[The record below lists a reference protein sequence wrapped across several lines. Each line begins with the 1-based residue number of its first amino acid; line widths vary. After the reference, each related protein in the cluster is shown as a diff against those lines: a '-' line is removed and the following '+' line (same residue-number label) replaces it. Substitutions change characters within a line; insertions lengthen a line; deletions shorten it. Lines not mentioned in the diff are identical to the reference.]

1 MPRTRVSIEHPPCKE
16 APSACPGAPP
26 RVAVAPPPPERPRR
40 RRARVRGAVLTVLA
54 LLALPQAAHAATTTF
69 TVDSLVNT
77 SVAAASSDANTAD
90 GICATANA
98 TCTLRA
104 AVQQANALPASPG
117 DDIAIVFAGS
127 GTLTLPANGLKM
139 KAGGVSHNG
148 ISNDYLGS
156 NYFFQIDAN
165 RPVTVDLGNDIKI
178 ESADDA
184 PNGIFLVSS
193 DGVTIRNFQNLR
205 GGDSSIVVDKGTQN
219 TTIANGTCADP
230 TTPILEVCVGILA
243 EASGVTITDL
253 DAVSV
258 FRFPIFVDRAQAGDD
273 PVSNVAITR
282 LDSKGTEQFGDL
294 WVELDAKIDG
304 FTVEDSDFDSPA
316 GYAVGLQSGSST
328 TDLAITNSRFV
339 ADNAF
344 AIFAYPNSDT
354 TNLRV
359 EDSTFDGTRW
369 AFVDHGGSEHD
380 GLVLRGNRFED
391 VFQHVL
397 DFVDATYTD
406 AVIEDNDFI
415 NQRGDGLTTV
425 WIRQPGTNNVV
436 RNNVFRQDDG
446 VFQNRWAI
454 YSQANVAESAD
465 TGWSFTGNSIQGY
478 KAAASGPIVALGNGR
493 TRMERNTFD
502 QNTRGTTS
510 PIQSE
515 AQSGWFVT
523 NYGGRANS
531 RIQTWRPTA
540 AVLDPGVSVQLTV
553 APVTPPLGANTAPTT
568 PVDVDVFWTADDN
581 AEEYVGRI
589 DDVSATTTV
598 TLPTTKTGGNF
609 RVQTQDAAGRSSQY
623 SAPFQVG
630 PDTSPPNPPTVI
642 AIDQVGTL
650 SGEGEP
656 GATVTVLD
664 QDASPIATT
673 PVQDDGTWQVEG
685 PFACGT
691 TVSATQTDAAG
702 NASPAS
708 TPGVPACNDG
718 SGPKR
723 CTPGQIIVS
732 GNSPADLLR
741 VVADTG
747 GYRTS
752 AIDASGSVTYNGI
765 GYNAADG
772 LVYAVAE
779 NGHLL
784 KLGVQDA
791 ATTDLGAVSNLP
803 AGTYAAGAFGP
814 DGAYYVKPLDGTT
827 MYRIDVANRL
837 ATEVELSA
845 PAKVSD
851 FALIAGRLWG
861 KHNDQA
867 TIMRIDPTTGQVDA
881 FPATGVVPGGLVQAA
896 GGAWKFGNGDLGLVF
911 NSSSEIRQV
920 RIAGADTAT
929 PTFSLVSVG
938 RTEAVNGNVDGTY
951 CEGAETDLAIA
962 KTGRVTAMTG
972 ADSTLAWEITV
983 SNRGTT
989 ASSGAVVTD
998 QLPAPVTDVATA
1010 TEGCT
1015 VDGRTVRCLVG
1026 SLAPGATASIAV
1038 TGRVVGTLG
1047 RVDNTARVEGQDA
1060 DPTSTNDTATASLA
1074 PPPTAPAVDLPNGT
1088 TLPQGAN
1095 RPLNY
1100 SCGGAAAP
1108 VTCAATVT
1116 RPDGTVVPIA
1126 SGAPLPT
1133 DVPGTYVV
1141 TVTGVDA
1148 LGQSTTTTTS
1158 YVVAAPN
1165 RPVVG
1170 APADGHVVGL
1180 GETLPVS
1187 YTCSGVVL
1195 STVCTA
1201 AVTKPDGTTVP
1212 VASGAPLPTDQPGVH
1227 TITVTTT
1234 SVLGQTTT
1242 STSTY
1247 RVRRTSGQLMLDCA
1261 ERSLVL
1267 VDVRRVGNRVRLQGV
1282 TRATQAGKRVALRFQ
1297 ATGAI
1302 VARPTVQRDGTFEA
1316 FVSLPSA
1323 RVRATNRAR
1332 YRAELEGER
1341 SLNLKL
1347 ARRMDITGLRQ
1358 GSEIRISGRVSR
1370 PLAAPVATITV
1381 RERTECGTPAKV
1393 VARIKPASDG
1403 RFTVT
1408 FAAPERVD
1416 SAIYRLETRVRKTR
1430 SNPKTYPTYTLI
1442 RGVDFP

>member
-1 MPRTRVSIEHPPCKE
+1 M
-16 APSACPGAPP
+16 
-26 RVAVAPPPPERPRR
+26 
-40 RRARVRGAVLTVLA
+40 
-54 LLALPQAAHAATTTF
+54 
-69 TVDSLVNT
+69 
-77 SVAAASSDANTAD
+77 
-90 GICATANA
+90 
-98 TCTLRA
+98 
-104 AVQQANALPASPG
+104 
-117 DDIAIVFAGS
+117 
-127 GTLTLPANGLKM
+127 
-139 KAGGVSHNG
+139 
-148 ISNDYLGS
+148 
-156 NYFFQIDAN
+156 
-165 RPVTVDLGNDIKI
+165 
-178 ESADDA
+178 
-184 PNGIFLVSS
+184 
-193 DGVTIRNFQNLR
+193 
-205 GGDSSIVVDKGTQN
+205 
-219 TTIANGTCADP
+219 
-230 TTPILEVCVGILA
+230 
-243 EASGVTITDL
+243 
-253 DAVSV
+253 
-258 FRFPIFVDRAQAGDD
+258 
-273 PVSNVAITR
+273 
-282 LDSKGTEQFGDL
+282 
-294 WVELDAKIDG
+294 
-304 FTVEDSDFDSPA
+304 
-316 GYAVGLQSGSST
+316 
-328 TDLAITNSRFV
+328 
-339 ADNAF
+339 
-344 AIFAYPNSDT
+344 
-354 TNLRV
+354 
-359 EDSTFDGTRW
+359 
-369 AFVDHGGSEHD
+369 
-380 GLVLRGNRFED
+380 
-391 VFQHVL
+391 
-397 DFVDATYTD
+397 
-406 AVIEDNDFI
+406 
-415 NQRGDGLTTV
+415 
-425 WIRQPGTNNVV
+425 
-436 RNNVFRQDDG
+436 
-446 VFQNRWAI
+446 
-454 YSQANVAESAD
+454 
-465 TGWSFTGNSIQGY
+465 
-478 KAAASGPIVALGNGR
+478 
-493 TRMERNTFD
+493 
-502 QNTRGTTS
+502 
-510 PIQSE
+510 
-515 AQSGWFVT
+515 
-523 NYGGRANS
+523 
-531 RIQTWRPTA
+531 
-540 AVLDPGVSVQLTV
+540 
-553 APVTPPLGANTAPTT
+553 
-568 PVDVDVFWTADDN
+568 
-581 AEEYVGRI
+581 
-589 DDVSATTTV
+589 
-598 TLPTTKTGGNF
+598 
-609 RVQTQDAAGRSSQY
+609 
-623 SAPFQVG
+623 
-630 PDTSPPNPPTVI
+630 I

-837 ATEVELSA
+837 ATEVGLSA

-1074 PPPTAPAVDLPNGT
+1074 PPPTAPAVDLPQRHDAAAGRQPSAE
-1088 TLPQGAN
+1088 LQLRWRR
-1095 RPLNY
+1095 RP
-1100 SCGGAAAP
+1100 GDVRGDGHPPGRDRRPDRQRGAA
-1108 VTCAATVT
+1108 
-1116 RPDGTVVPIA
+1116 PDGRPR
-1126 SGAPLPT
+1126 
-1133 DVPGTYVV
+1133 DVRGDGHRRRRARPEHDDDHELRGGRAEPPGRRCAGGRARRRTRR
-1141 TVTGVDA
+1141 DPP
-1148 LGQSTTTTTS
+1148 GQLH
-1158 YVVAAPN
+1158 VLRG
-1165 RPVVG
+1165 RPVDGLHGGRDEARRDHRPGGVG
-1170 APADGHVVGL
+1170 CPAADR
-1180 GETLPVS
+1180 P
-1187 YTCSGVVL
+1187 
-1195 STVCTA
+1195 A
-1201 AVTKPDGTTVP
+1201 
-1212 VASGAPLPTDQPGVH
+1212 
-1227 TITVTTT
+1227 
-1234 SVLGQTTT
+1234 
-1242 STSTY
+1242 
-1247 RVRRTSGQLMLDCA
+1247 RRAHDHGDHD
-1261 ERSLVL
+1261 ERPRADDD
-1267 VDVRRVGNRVRLQGV
+1267 VDVHVPRAADLRAADARL
-1282 TRATQAGKRVALRFQ
+1282 R
-1297 ATGAI
+1297 
-1302 VARPTVQRDGTFEA
+1302 
-1316 FVSLPSA
+1316 
-1323 RVRATNRAR
+1323 
-1332 YRAELEGER
+1332 
-1341 SLNLKL
+1341 
-1347 ARRMDITGLRQ
+1347 
-1358 GSEIRISGRVSR
+1358 
-1370 PLAAPVATITV
+1370 
-1381 RERTECGTPAKV
+1381 
-1393 VARIKPASDG
+1393 
-1403 RFTVT
+1403 
-1408 FAAPERVD
+1408 
-1416 SAIYRLETRVRKTR
+1416 
-1430 SNPKTYPTYTLI
+1430 
-1442 RGVDFP
+1442 